1 MLVLVGLVLLVLGIL
16 CGALMLLIPLGAV
29 DGAVGLALWIFF
41 PLFSVA
47 GYLMAAAATRRNAA
61 VPMMSQVSGAVLM
74 VLALAA
80 AVALVLQAASLFNP
94 AGDTLSLWYVLAIGI
109 VLGAMGLATRK
120 SSPAS

>member
-1 MLVLVGLVLLVLGIL
+1 MLVIAGLVLLVLGIL
-16 CGALMLLIPLGAV
+16 CGALMLLIPLGMV
-29 DGAVGLALWIFF
+29 EGAVGLALWIFF

-47 GYLMAAAATRRNAA
+47 GYLMAAAATRRNGA
-61 VPMMSQVSGAVLM
+61 VPMMSQVSGAVLV

-80 AVALVLQAASLFNP
+80 AIALVLQAASLFNP

-120 SSPAS
+120 SAPAS